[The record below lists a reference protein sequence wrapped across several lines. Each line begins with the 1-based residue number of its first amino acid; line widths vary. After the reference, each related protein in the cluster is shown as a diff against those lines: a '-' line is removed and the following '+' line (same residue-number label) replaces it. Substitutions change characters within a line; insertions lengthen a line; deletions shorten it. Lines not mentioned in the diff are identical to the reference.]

1 MLEGRVMKNYGNL
14 YGNSSIIEYD
24 AGKDYISVKFRDG
37 RVYTYSYSKAGSY
50 HVENMKK
57 LAEQGYGLNS
67 YIMKNVRN
75 KYD

>member
-1 MLEGRVMKNYGNL
+1 MKIYSNL
-14 YGNSSIIEYD
+14 NGKSSIVGYN
-24 AGKDYISVKFRDG
+24 AGFDRISVKFRDG
-37 RVYTYSYSKAGSY
+37 RVYTYSYSKAGVY